1 MAREKTMGILIKG
14 KPVADSITEE
24 LIEEVIK
31 LKGKNILPKL
41 GVVRVGKNES
51 DLAYER
57 GALKRMAKCGIEA
70 QVFEF
75 EENIS
80 QKDFITKLTQIN
92 GDKSVHGILVF
103 RPLPKQIDENAVKH
117 IISPEKDLD
126 SFSPVNVAK
135 VTEGDETGFPPCT
148 PTAVMEMLK
157 YYGVDLKGKRAVVVG
172 RSMVVGKPA
181 AMLLLKE
188 NATVTIC
195 HSRTNDLPGICRE
208 ADILVAAVGRAEMVD
223 ASYIKTGAIVID
235 VGINVNK
242 EGKLVG
248 DANTASCIE
257 KASMITPVPAGVGS
271 VTTSVLAKHLV
282 KACKL
287 QSGI

>member
-1 MAREKTMGILIKG
+1 MGVLIKG
-14 KPVADSITEE
+14 KSVADSITEE
-24 LIEEVIK
+24 VIEEVRK
-31 LKGKNILPKL
+31 LKEKNILPKL

-57 GALKRMAKCGIEA
+57 GALKRMEKCGIVAE
-70 QVFEF
+70 VFESP
-75 EENIS
+75 ENTS
-80 QKDFITKLTQIN
+80 QKDFIAKLTEIN
-92 GDKSVHGILVF
+92 GDANIHGILVF
-103 RPLPKQIDENAVKH
+103 RPLPGHIDENAVKH
-117 IISPEKDLD
+117 IISPEKDVD

-157 YYGVDLKGKRAVVVG
+157 YYCVDLKGKRAVVLG

-195 HSRTNDLPGICRE
+195 HSRTNDIPGICRE

-223 ASYIKTGAIVID
+223 ASYMKEGAVVID
-235 VGINVNK
+235 VGINVNG

-248 DANTASCIE
+248 DVNTEVCIE

-271 VTTSVLAKHLV
+271 VTTSVLAKHVV

-287 QSGI
+287 QIGM